1 MLGEEFKSKASLREA
16 LPLKDTLRSMHRS
29 AIGTGEGAVLKH
41 LVLGLAI
48 QKGSGAYTSADN
60 LNCPNIRLFQ
70 KMLSQ
75 FPGLVPSG

>member
-1 MLGEEFKSKASLREA
+1 MLEEFKSKASLREA
-16 LPLKDTLRSMHRS
+16 LPLKDTLRSVHRS

-48 QKGSGAYTSADN
+48 QKGSGAYISADN
-60 LNCPNIRLFQ
+60 LNCPNIQLFQ